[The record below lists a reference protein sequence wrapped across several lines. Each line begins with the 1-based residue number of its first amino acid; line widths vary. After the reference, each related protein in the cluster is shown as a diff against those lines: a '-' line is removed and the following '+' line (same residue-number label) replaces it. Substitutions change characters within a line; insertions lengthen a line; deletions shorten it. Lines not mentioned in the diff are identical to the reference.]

1 MDYSIFGILLLSF
14 ICKSSIFKQDFMSNK
29 FYSGDFKFIFPTF
42 RINSLLSGTYLNIN
56 CPIPDY
62 FRLSQLL
69 SNTWFLCAISSIFDF
84 FFSFQI
90 SHASV
95 RVPLV
100 VFYLFYFIIE
110 IRISSYSWLVVL
122 YVKCFQL
129 LYIYFLIYK
138 CLILNSLKRSI

>member
-1 MDYSIFGILLLSF
+1 MDYSNIFGILLLSF

-84 FFSFQI
+84 FFFSNITCVRTCSLSSFFI
-90 SHASV
+90 
-95 RVPLV
+95 
-100 VFYLFYFIIE
+100 YFILLLKLEYHLIHGWLSFMLNA
-110 IRISSYSWLVVL
+110 SS
-122 YVKCFQL
+122 CCIF
-129 LYIYFLIYK
+129 IFL
-138 CLILNSLKRSI
+138 SINV